1 MATASPS
8 SPPSPELRLERFEA
22 FCAAIDLALEGFQR
36 EIVEAVFSGRR
47 ELLALLPRGNG
58 KTTLFAALALF
69 HLLTTEAPAAYIG
82 AASRDQA
89 SLLFDIARGMVGR
102 HPEIERRVT
111 IRHREMRAN
120 GGTLK
125 VLASD
130 APKVHGLSPTLALV
144 DELHA
149 HRDAELYLA
158 LRTAM
163 LKRPGSQM
171 VTISTAGVGAESP
184 LGRLRAR
191 ALALPHVEREQALT
205 RAEGPSFAMLEW
217 AVPDDADLDDMT
229 VVKAANPASW
239 ITEEGLRE
247 QREAVHPLAFAR
259 YHANQWTSVEHH
271 WLPPGAW
278 SSCARDY
285 TIEAGEA
292 VWLGVDVGGSRAA
305 SAVVWATEDLRV
317 GSVIF
322 QGDEAVLEVLEKVRE
337 LAGYYDAR
345 AVYFDPWRFQQ
356 GALELQREGLL
367 TVEFAQSNARMV
379 PASERLYGAVVEERL
394 QQPND
399 PELNAQVAAAVAKD
413 TPRGWR
419 LEKSARS
426 SQIDAV
432 VALAMAVEAA
442 EKRPA
447 PTELVGW
454 L

>member
-1 MATASPS
+1 MRWSADRFAAFA
-8 SPPSPELRLERFEA
+8 ERF
-22 FCAAIDLALEGFQR
+22 CGLQLEPFQR
-36 EIVEAVFSGRR
+36 VIAGDVFTERR
-47 ELLALLPRGNG
+47 ELLVTMPRGNG
-58 KTTLFAALALF
+58 KTSLLAALALYK
-69 HLLTTEAPAAYIG
+69 LLSTRDPEIYAC

-89 SLLFDIARGMVGR
+89 RLLLDIAKRMIRGSADLEQR
-102 HPEIERRVT
+102 ITSRYSEL
-111 IRHREMRAN
+111 RAN
-120 GGTLK
+120 NGTLK
-125 VLASD
+125 VIASD
-130 APKVHGLSPTLALV
+130 APLAHGLTPSFVIV

-184 LGRLRAR
+184 LGRLRTR
-191 ALALPHVEREQALT
+191 ALALPDVKRDGALT
-205 RAEGPSFAMLEW
+205 RATGPSFGMLEW
-217 AVPDDADLDDMT
+217 AVADDADLDDMA

-259 YHANQWTSVEHH
+259 YHANQWTAVEHH

-337 LAGYYDAR
+337 LAGYYDVR

-379 PASERLYGAVVEERL
+379 PASERLYAAVVEERL

-442 EKRPA
+442 ERRPEPA
-447 PTELVGW
+447 QLVGW